1 MIVAGLMSGTS
12 ADGIEAVAAEI
23 ELRSGSV
30 RMLGG
35 HHSRYDDRL
44 RADVLA
50 AGSEVPLTA
59 QQIGSLHTRLGDAYA
74 AAVAELVTRVG
85 ARPEAVAMHGQTVAH
100 YPAQGM
106 TLQLG
111 DAARVA
117 VRTGLPVVYDFRS
130 ADIAAGGQG
139 APLVPFADH
148 VLFGAR
154 APIALLNLGG
164 IANLTL
170 LPTREAGDVIAFD
183 CGPGN
188 MVVDALVRGSGER
201 FDRDGLRAR
210 RGRVREGALAWAL
223 GHPYFARRAPKSTGR
238 EEFGVPFADALLAA
252 VRRERTAAGA
262 DGHDAL
268 AREDALATSDA
279 LATAV
284 ALTART
290 IAEALARETRETV
303 SLPELAVAGGGA
315 ANGAIMDALR
325 AAVAPVRVRP
335 MDELGVPAP
344 SREAL
349 AFAILGAYRLAGLPN
364 TLPRCTGASRAVSAG
379 ALHAP

>member
-1 MIVAGLMSGTS
+1 MAAPRPGAPSQPMVVIGLMSGTS
-12 ADGIEAVAAEI
+12 ADGIEAVAAEVDP
-23 ELRSGSV
+23 LAGSAS
-30 RMLGG
+30 LLAG
-35 HHSRYDDRL
+35 HHSRYDDGL

-50 AGSEVPLTA
+50 AGSATPLTA
-59 QQIGSLHTRLGDAYA
+59 QEVASLHTRLGDAYV
-74 AAVAELVTRVG
+74 AAVAELLGGTSLR
-85 ARPEAVAMHGQTVAH
+85 ARAVAMHGQTIAH
-100 YPAQGM
+100 YPEQGM

-117 VRTGLPVVYDFRS
+117 VRTGLPVVCDFRS

-170 LPTREAGDVIAFD
+170 LPTADAADAIALD

-188 MVVDALVRGSGER
+188 MVVDALVRTAGER
-201 FDRDGLRAR
+201 FDRDGRRAR
-210 RGRVREGALAWAL
+210 GGRVHEGALAWAL

-238 EEFGVPFADALLAA
+238 EEFGSQFADALLAR
-252 VRRERTAAGA
+252 VRQEG
-262 DGHDAL
+262 GS
-268 AREDALATSDA
+268 EDDA

-290 IAEALARETRETV
+290 IADSLGRETPPEV
-303 SLPELAVAGGGA
+303 SWPELAVAGGGA

-325 AAVAPVRVRP
+325 ETVAPVRVRP

-379 ALHAP
+379 AVHAP

>member
-85 ARPEAVAMHGQTVAH
+85 ARPEAIAMHGQTVAH

-290 IAEALARETRETV
+290 IAEALARETPDTV
-303 SLPELAVAGGGA
+303 SWPELVVAGGGA

>member
-1 MIVAGLMSGTS
+1 MSGTS
-12 ADGIEAVAAEI
+12 ADGIEAVAAVVDPA
-23 ELRSGSV
+23 RGTARFTSG
-30 RMLGG
+30 R
-35 HHSRYDDRL
+35 HSRYDDRL
-44 RADVLA
+44 RAEVLA
-50 AGSEVPLTA
+50 AGAGAPLSSRSVA
-59 QQIGSLHTRLGDAYA
+59 LLHARLGDAYA
-74 AAVAELVTRVG
+74 DAVEDLLAATGV
-85 ARPEAVAMHGQTVAH
+85 RPNVIALHGQTIAH
-100 YPAQGM
+100 YPELRT

-117 VRTGLPVVYDFRS
+117 VRIGIPVVCDFRS

-148 VLFGAR
+148 VLFRDR
-154 APIALLNLGG
+154 APLALLNVGG

-170 LPTREAGDVIAFD
+170 LPTPRAEDAVALD

-188 MVVDALVRGSGER
+188 MVIDGLVAGSGER
-201 FDRDGLRAR
+201 FDRDGARAR
-210 RGRVREGALAWAL
+210 RGSVCEPALRAALA
-223 GHPYFARRAPKSTGR
+223 HPYFARRAPKSTGR
-238 EEFGVPFADALLAA
+238 EEFGALFVEKLRAD
-252 VRRERTAAGA
+252 VRRTGGS
-262 DGHDAL
+262 DD
-268 AREDALATSDA
+268 DA

-290 IAEALARETRETV
+290 VADALERETPAGARW
-303 SLPELAVAGGGA
+303 PELVVAGGGA

-325 AAVAPVRVRP
+325 AAVAPGAVRP

-349 AFAILGAYRLAGLPN
+349 AFAILGAYRVAGLPN

-379 ALHAP
+379 AVHTP